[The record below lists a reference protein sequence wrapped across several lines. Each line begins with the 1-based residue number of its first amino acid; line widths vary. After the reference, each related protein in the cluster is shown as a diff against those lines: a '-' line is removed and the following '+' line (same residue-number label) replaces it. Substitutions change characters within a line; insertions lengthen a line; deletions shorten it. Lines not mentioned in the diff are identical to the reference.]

1 MPPTAPMW
9 RDAFE
14 VRCFIRYVYF
24 AFSHDIDR
32 LADIAYEYSSNVK
45 RTQQRSSNDVMTI
58 IYDANCYYCTCYTS
72 GGARAGGAHAAVTES
87 DSATCATA
95 SHQLLAAQQSH
106 VSLGAAG
113 RGSGGQRRL
122 LGVQI
127 DRPSANRGTASIPP

>member
-1 MPPTAPMW
+1 MTL
-9 RDAFE
+9 
-14 VRCFIRYVYF
+14 FIY
-24 AFSHDIDR
+24 
-32 LADIAYEYSSNVK
+32 
-45 RTQQRSSNDVMTI
+45 
-58 IYDANCYYCTCYTS
+58 NCYYCTYTS

-87 DSATCATA
+87 DIVTTCATA